1 MKIITNDI
9 AVSSEQIADQ
19 VKDLLAEKP
28 DAVLGVSFGRDLIP
42 VYQKLK
48 ELGQAG
54 ELPFGNV
61 RVFVC
66 CEYRDLD
73 KEHEGSVHSYMKNNL
88 FDGAG
93 FNESNIFYPCLCSE
107 DEDELKK
114 YDDQISA
121 AGGIDLMILGIGING
136 SIPCYFT
143 QHVIIHE
150 GIEIMI
156 GICFIEYAI
165 DVGRYQFIE
174 LRKCAGGIVRNIRDI
189 QCTPFQRVI
198 PETILFSGF
207 LIPSFDQ
214 IIFFFQC
221 LHRPD
226 IPRSAG
232 ADVDPDVIRQLDIG
246 GGRESIGI
254 VCKLCD
260 IAR

>member
-9 AVSSEQIADQ
+9 AASSEQIANQ

-54 ELPFGNV
+54 ELPFGDV

-107 DEDELKK
+107 DEDKLKE
-114 YDDQISA
+114 YDEQISA

-136 SIPCYFT
+136 SIGFNEP
-143 QHVIIHE
+143 
-150 GIEIMI
+150 
-156 GICFIEYAI
+156 A
-165 DVGRYQFIE
+165 
-174 LRKCAGGIVRNIRDI
+174 
-189 QCTPFQRVI
+189 TPFESYTHAQLLTDKTKKLVAKDFGGAENVPEKGVTMGIKTIVSAKYIDLIAAGEEKADAVHKIVYGKTI
-198 PETILFSGF
+198 PFVPASML
-207 LIPSFDQ
+207 Q
-214 IIFFFQC
+214 IHMN
-221 LHRPD
+221 LNLYVDSAAASD
-226 IPRSAG
+226 I
-232 ADVDPDVIRQLDIG
+232 
-246 GGRESIGI
+246 
-254 VCKLCD
+254 
-260 IAR
+260 

>member
-28 DAVLGVSFGRDLIP
+28 DAVLGASFGRDLIP

-54 ELPFGNV
+54 ELPFGDV

-136 SIPCYFT
+136 SIGFNEP
-143 QHVIIHE
+143 
-150 GIEIMI
+150 
-156 GICFIEYAI
+156 A
-165 DVGRYQFIE
+165 
-174 LRKCAGGIVRNIRDI
+174 
-189 QCTPFQRVI
+189 TPFESYTHAQLLTDKTKKLVAEDFGGAENVPEKGVTMGIKTIVSAKYIDLIAAGEEKADAVHKIVYGKTI
-198 PETILFSGF
+198 PFVPASML
-207 LIPSFDQ
+207 Q
-214 IIFFFQC
+214 IHMN
-221 LHRPD
+221 LNLYVDSAAASD
-226 IPRSAG
+226 I
-232 ADVDPDVIRQLDIG
+232 
-246 GGRESIGI
+246 
-254 VCKLCD
+254 
-260 IAR
+260 

>member
-114 YDDQISA
+114 YDEQISA

-136 SIPCYFT
+136 SIGFNEP
-143 QHVIIHE
+143 
-150 GIEIMI
+150 
-156 GICFIEYAI
+156 A
-165 DVGRYQFIE
+165 
-174 LRKCAGGIVRNIRDI
+174 
-189 QCTPFQRVI
+189 TPFESYTHAQLLTDKTKKLVAEDFGGAENVPEKGVTMGIKTIVSAKYIDLIAAGEEKADAVHKIVYGKTI
-198 PETILFSGF
+198 PFVPASML
-207 LIPSFDQ
+207 Q
-214 IIFFFQC
+214 IHMN
-221 LHRPD
+221 LNLYVDSAAASD
-226 IPRSAG
+226 I
-232 ADVDPDVIRQLDIG
+232 
-246 GGRESIGI
+246 
-254 VCKLCD
+254 
-260 IAR
+260 

>member
-9 AVSSEQIADQ
+9 AASSEQIANQ

-54 ELPFGNV
+54 ELPFGDV

-107 DEDELKK
+107 DEDKLKE
-114 YDDQISA
+114 YDEQISA

-136 SIPCYFT
+136 SIGFNEP
-143 QHVIIHE
+143 
-150 GIEIMI
+150 
-156 GICFIEYAI
+156 A
-165 DVGRYQFIE
+165 
-174 LRKCAGGIVRNIRDI
+174 
-189 QCTPFQRVI
+189 TPFESYTHAQLLTDKTKKLVAEDFGGAENVPEKGVTMGIKTIVSAKYIDLIAAGEEKADAVHKIVYGKTI
-198 PETILFSGF
+198 PFVPASML
-207 LIPSFDQ
+207 Q
-214 IIFFFQC
+214 IHMN
-221 LHRPD
+221 LNLYVDSAAASD
-226 IPRSAG
+226 I
-232 ADVDPDVIRQLDIG
+232 
-246 GGRESIGI
+246 
-254 VCKLCD
+254 
-260 IAR
+260 

>member
-9 AVSSEQIADQ
+9 AASSEQIANQ

-54 ELPFGNV
+54 ELPFGDV

-93 FNESNIFYPCLCSE
+93 FNECNIFYPCLCSE
-107 DEDELKK
+107 DEDKLKE
-114 YDDQISA
+114 YDEQISA

-136 SIPCYFT
+136 SIGFNEP
-143 QHVIIHE
+143 
-150 GIEIMI
+150 
-156 GICFIEYAI
+156 A
-165 DVGRYQFIE
+165 
-174 LRKCAGGIVRNIRDI
+174 
-189 QCTPFQRVI
+189 TPFESYTHAQLLTDKTKKLVAEDFGGAENVPEKGVTMGIKTIVSAKYIDLIAAGEEKADAVHKIVYGKTI
-198 PETILFSGF
+198 PFVPASML
-207 LIPSFDQ
+207 Q
-214 IIFFFQC
+214 IHMN
-221 LHRPD
+221 LNLYVDSAAASD
-226 IPRSAG
+226 I
-232 ADVDPDVIRQLDIG
+232 
-246 GGRESIGI
+246 
-254 VCKLCD
+254 
-260 IAR
+260 

>member
-54 ELPFGNV
+54 ELPFGDV

-136 SIPCYFT
+136 SIGFNEP
-143 QHVIIHE
+143 
-150 GIEIMI
+150 
-156 GICFIEYAI
+156 A
-165 DVGRYQFIE
+165 
-174 LRKCAGGIVRNIRDI
+174 
-189 QCTPFQRVI
+189 TPFESYTHAQLLTDKTKKLVAEDFGGAENVPEKGVTMGIKTIVSAKYIDLIAAGEEKADAVHKIVYGKTI
-198 PETILFSGF
+198 PFVPASML
-207 LIPSFDQ
+207 Q
-214 IIFFFQC
+214 IHMN
-221 LHRPD
+221 LNLYVDSAAASD
-226 IPRSAG
+226 I
-232 ADVDPDVIRQLDIG
+232 
-246 GGRESIGI
+246 
-254 VCKLCD
+254 
-260 IAR
+260 

>member
-1 MKIITNDI
+1 MKIITNDS
-9 AVSSEQIADQ
+9 AASSEQIANQ

-54 ELPFGNV
+54 ELPFGDV

-107 DEDELKK
+107 DEDKLKE
-114 YDDQISA
+114 YDEQISV

-136 SIPCYFT
+136 SIGFNEP
-143 QHVIIHE
+143 
-150 GIEIMI
+150 
-156 GICFIEYAI
+156 A
-165 DVGRYQFIE
+165 
-174 LRKCAGGIVRNIRDI
+174 
-189 QCTPFQRVI
+189 TPFESYTHAQLLTDKTKKLVAEDFGGAENVPEKGVTMGIKTIVSAKYIDLIAAGEEKADAVHKIVYGKTI
-198 PETILFSGF
+198 PFVPASML
-207 LIPSFDQ
+207 Q
-214 IIFFFQC
+214 IHMN
-221 LHRPD
+221 LNLYVDSAAASD
-226 IPRSAG
+226 I
-232 ADVDPDVIRQLDIG
+232 
-246 GGRESIGI
+246 
-254 VCKLCD
+254 
-260 IAR
+260 

>member
-107 DEDELKK
+107 DEDKLKE
-114 YDDQISA
+114 YDEQISA

-136 SIPCYFT
+136 SIGFNEP
-143 QHVIIHE
+143 
-150 GIEIMI
+150 
-156 GICFIEYAI
+156 A
-165 DVGRYQFIE
+165 
-174 LRKCAGGIVRNIRDI
+174 
-189 QCTPFQRVI
+189 TPFESYTHAQLLTDKTKKLVAEDFGGAENVPEKGVTMGIKTIVSAKYIDLIAAGEEKADAVHKIVYGKTI
-198 PETILFSGF
+198 PFVPASML
-207 LIPSFDQ
+207 Q
-214 IIFFFQC
+214 IHMN
-221 LHRPD
+221 LNLYVDSAAASD
-226 IPRSAG
+226 I
-232 ADVDPDVIRQLDIG
+232 
-246 GGRESIGI
+246 
-254 VCKLCD
+254 
-260 IAR
+260 

>member
-9 AVSSEQIADQ
+9 AASSEQIANQ

-54 ELPFGNV
+54 ELPFGEV

-107 DEDELKK
+107 DEDKLKE
-114 YDDQISA
+114 YDEQISA

-136 SIPCYFT
+136 SIGFNEP
-143 QHVIIHE
+143 
-150 GIEIMI
+150 
-156 GICFIEYAI
+156 A
-165 DVGRYQFIE
+165 
-174 LRKCAGGIVRNIRDI
+174 
-189 QCTPFQRVI
+189 TPFESYTHAQLLTDKTKKLVAEDFGGAENVPEKGVTMGIKTIVSAKYIDLIAAGEEKADAVHKIVYGKTI
-198 PETILFSGF
+198 PFVPASML
-207 LIPSFDQ
+207 Q
-214 IIFFFQC
+214 IHMN
-221 LHRPD
+221 LNLYVDSAAASD
-226 IPRSAG
+226 I
-232 ADVDPDVIRQLDIG
+232 
-246 GGRESIGI
+246 
-254 VCKLCD
+254 
-260 IAR
+260 

>member
-136 SIPCYFT
+136 SIGFNEP
-143 QHVIIHE
+143 
-150 GIEIMI
+150 
-156 GICFIEYAI
+156 A
-165 DVGRYQFIE
+165 
-174 LRKCAGGIVRNIRDI
+174 
-189 QCTPFQRVI
+189 TPFESYTHAQLLTDKTKKLVAEDFGGAENVPEKGVTMGIKTIVSAKYIDLIAAGEEKADAVHKIVYGKTI
-198 PETILFSGF
+198 PFVPASML
-207 LIPSFDQ
+207 Q
-214 IIFFFQC
+214 IHMN
-221 LHRPD
+221 LNLYVDSAAASD
-226 IPRSAG
+226 I
-232 ADVDPDVIRQLDIG
+232 
-246 GGRESIGI
+246 
-254 VCKLCD
+254 
-260 IAR
+260 

>member
-54 ELPFGNV
+54 ELPFGDV

-107 DEDELKK
+107 DEDKLKE
-114 YDDQISA
+114 YDEQISA

-136 SIPCYFT
+136 SIGFNEP
-143 QHVIIHE
+143 
-150 GIEIMI
+150 
-156 GICFIEYAI
+156 A
-165 DVGRYQFIE
+165 
-174 LRKCAGGIVRNIRDI
+174 
-189 QCTPFQRVI
+189 TPFESYTHAQLLTDKTKKLVAEDFGGAENVPEKGVTMGIKTIVSAKYIDLIAAGEEKADAVHKIVYGKTI
-198 PETILFSGF
+198 PFVPASML
-207 LIPSFDQ
+207 Q
-214 IIFFFQC
+214 IHMN
-221 LHRPD
+221 LNLYVDSAAASD
-226 IPRSAG
+226 I
-232 ADVDPDVIRQLDIG
+232 
-246 GGRESIGI
+246 
-254 VCKLCD
+254 
-260 IAR
+260 

>member
-9 AVSSEQIADQ
+9 AVSSEQIANQ

-54 ELPFGNV
+54 ELPFGDV

-107 DEDELKK
+107 DEDKLKE
-114 YDDQISA
+114 YDEQISA

-136 SIPCYFT
+136 SIGFNEP
-143 QHVIIHE
+143 
-150 GIEIMI
+150 
-156 GICFIEYAI
+156 A
-165 DVGRYQFIE
+165 
-174 LRKCAGGIVRNIRDI
+174 
-189 QCTPFQRVI
+189 TPFESYTHAQLLTDKTKKLVAEDFGGAENVPEKGVTMGIKTIVSAKYIDLIAAGEEKADAVHKIVYGKTI
-198 PETILFSGF
+198 PFVPASML
-207 LIPSFDQ
+207 Q
-214 IIFFFQC
+214 IHMN
-221 LHRPD
+221 LNLYVDSAAASD
-226 IPRSAG
+226 I
-232 ADVDPDVIRQLDIG
+232 
-246 GGRESIGI
+246 
-254 VCKLCD
+254 
-260 IAR
+260 

>member
-54 ELPFGNV
+54 ELPFGEV

-107 DEDELKK
+107 DEDKLKE
-114 YDDQISA
+114 YDEQISA

-136 SIPCYFT
+136 SIGFNEP
-143 QHVIIHE
+143 
-150 GIEIMI
+150 
-156 GICFIEYAI
+156 A
-165 DVGRYQFIE
+165 
-174 LRKCAGGIVRNIRDI
+174 
-189 QCTPFQRVI
+189 TPFESYTHAQLLTDKTKKLVAEDFGGAENVPEKGVTMGIKTIVSAKYIDLIAAGEEKADAVHKIVYGKTI
-198 PETILFSGF
+198 PFVPASML
-207 LIPSFDQ
+207 Q
-214 IIFFFQC
+214 IHMN
-221 LHRPD
+221 LNLYVDSAAASD
-226 IPRSAG
+226 I
-232 ADVDPDVIRQLDIG
+232 
-246 GGRESIGI
+246 
-254 VCKLCD
+254 
-260 IAR
+260 

>member
-9 AVSSEQIADQ
+9 AASSEQIANQ

-54 ELPFGNV
+54 ELPFGDV

-107 DEDELKK
+107 DENELKE
-114 YDDQISA
+114 YDEQISA

-136 SIPCYFT
+136 SIGFNEP
-143 QHVIIHE
+143 
-150 GIEIMI
+150 
-156 GICFIEYAI
+156 A
-165 DVGRYQFIE
+165 
-174 LRKCAGGIVRNIRDI
+174 
-189 QCTPFQRVI
+189 TPFESYTHAQLLTDKTKKLVAEDFGGAENVPEKGVTMGIKTIVSAKYIDLIAAGEEKADAVHKIVYGKTI
-198 PETILFSGF
+198 PFVPASML
-207 LIPSFDQ
+207 Q
-214 IIFFFQC
+214 IHMN
-221 LHRPD
+221 LNLYVDSAAASD
-226 IPRSAG
+226 I
-232 ADVDPDVIRQLDIG
+232 
-246 GGRESIGI
+246 
-254 VCKLCD
+254 
-260 IAR
+260 

>member
-9 AVSSEQIADQ
+9 AASSEQIADQ

-54 ELPFGNV
+54 ELPFGDV

-66 CEYRDLD
+66 CEYRNLD

-107 DEDELKK
+107 DEDKLKE
-114 YDDQISA
+114 YDEQISA

-136 SIPCYFT
+136 SIGFNEP
-143 QHVIIHE
+143 
-150 GIEIMI
+150 
-156 GICFIEYAI
+156 A
-165 DVGRYQFIE
+165 
-174 LRKCAGGIVRNIRDI
+174 
-189 QCTPFQRVI
+189 TPFESYTHAQLLTDKTKKLVAEDFGGAENVPEKGVTMGIKTIVSAKYIDLIAAGEEKADAVHKIVYGKTI
-198 PETILFSGF
+198 PFVPASML
-207 LIPSFDQ
+207 Q
-214 IIFFFQC
+214 IHMN
-221 LHRPD
+221 LNLYVDSAAASD
-226 IPRSAG
+226 I
-232 ADVDPDVIRQLDIG
+232 
-246 GGRESIGI
+246 
-254 VCKLCD
+254 
-260 IAR
+260 

>member
-9 AVSSEQIADQ
+9 AASSEQIADQ

-54 ELPFGNV
+54 ELPFGDV

-107 DEDELKK
+107 DEDKLKE
-114 YDDQISA
+114 YDEQISA

-136 SIPCYFT
+136 SIGFNEP
-143 QHVIIHE
+143 
-150 GIEIMI
+150 
-156 GICFIEYAI
+156 A
-165 DVGRYQFIE
+165 
-174 LRKCAGGIVRNIRDI
+174 
-189 QCTPFQRVI
+189 TPFESYTHAQLLTDKTKKLVAEDFGGAENVPEKGVTMGIKTIVSAKYIDLIAAGEEKADAVHKIVYGKTI
-198 PETILFSGF
+198 PFVPASML
-207 LIPSFDQ
+207 Q
-214 IIFFFQC
+214 IHMN
-221 LHRPD
+221 LNLYVDSAAASD
-226 IPRSAG
+226 I
-232 ADVDPDVIRQLDIG
+232 
-246 GGRESIGI
+246 
-254 VCKLCD
+254 
-260 IAR
+260 

>member
-9 AVSSEQIADQ
+9 AVSSEQIANQ

-54 ELPFGNV
+54 ELPFGDV

-107 DEDELKK
+107 DENELKE
-114 YDDQISA
+114 YDEQISA

-136 SIPCYFT
+136 SIGFNEP
-143 QHVIIHE
+143 
-150 GIEIMI
+150 
-156 GICFIEYAI
+156 A
-165 DVGRYQFIE
+165 
-174 LRKCAGGIVRNIRDI
+174 
-189 QCTPFQRVI
+189 TPFESYTHAQLLTDKTKKLVAEDFGGAENVPEKGVTMGIKTIVSAKYIDLIAAGEEKADAVHKIVYGKTI
-198 PETILFSGF
+198 PFVPASML
-207 LIPSFDQ
+207 Q
-214 IIFFFQC
+214 IHMN
-221 LHRPD
+221 LNLYVDSAAASD
-226 IPRSAG
+226 I
-232 ADVDPDVIRQLDIG
+232 
-246 GGRESIGI
+246 
-254 VCKLCD
+254 
-260 IAR
+260 

>member
-9 AVSSEQIADQ
+9 AASSEQIANQ

-54 ELPFGNV
+54 ELPFGDV

-136 SIPCYFT
+136 SIGFNEP
-143 QHVIIHE
+143 
-150 GIEIMI
+150 
-156 GICFIEYAI
+156 A
-165 DVGRYQFIE
+165 
-174 LRKCAGGIVRNIRDI
+174 
-189 QCTPFQRVI
+189 TPFESYTHAQLLTDKTKKLVAEDFGGAENVPEKGVTMGIKTIVSAKYIDLIAAGEEKADAVHKIVYGKTI
-198 PETILFSGF
+198 PFVPASML
-207 LIPSFDQ
+207 Q
-214 IIFFFQC
+214 IHMN
-221 LHRPD
+221 LNLYVDSAAASD
-226 IPRSAG
+226 I
-232 ADVDPDVIRQLDIG
+232 
-246 GGRESIGI
+246 
-254 VCKLCD
+254 
-260 IAR
+260 

>member
-9 AVSSEQIADQ
+9 TASSEQIANQ

-54 ELPFGNV
+54 ELPFGDV

-107 DEDELKK
+107 DEDKLKE
-114 YDDQISA
+114 YGEQISA

-136 SIPCYFT
+136 SIGFNEP
-143 QHVIIHE
+143 
-150 GIEIMI
+150 
-156 GICFIEYAI
+156 A
-165 DVGRYQFIE
+165 
-174 LRKCAGGIVRNIRDI
+174 
-189 QCTPFQRVI
+189 TPFESYTHAQLLTDKTKKLVAEDFGGAENVPEKGVTMGIKTIVSAKYIDLIAAGEEKADAVHKIVYGKTI
-198 PETILFSGF
+198 PFVPASML
-207 LIPSFDQ
+207 Q
-214 IIFFFQC
+214 IHMN
-221 LHRPD
+221 LNLYVDSAAASD
-226 IPRSAG
+226 I
-232 ADVDPDVIRQLDIG
+232 
-246 GGRESIGI
+246 
-254 VCKLCD
+254 
-260 IAR
+260 

>member
-54 ELPFGNV
+54 ELPFGDV

-107 DEDELKK
+107 DENELKE
-114 YDDQISA
+114 YDEQISA

-136 SIPCYFT
+136 SIGFNEP
-143 QHVIIHE
+143 
-150 GIEIMI
+150 
-156 GICFIEYAI
+156 A
-165 DVGRYQFIE
+165 
-174 LRKCAGGIVRNIRDI
+174 
-189 QCTPFQRVI
+189 TPFESYTHAQLLTDKTKKLVAEDFGGAENVPEKGVTMGIKTIVSAKYIDLIAAGEEKADAVHKIVYGKTI
-198 PETILFSGF
+198 PFVPASML
-207 LIPSFDQ
+207 Q
-214 IIFFFQC
+214 IHMN
-221 LHRPD
+221 LNLYVDSAAASD
-226 IPRSAG
+226 I
-232 ADVDPDVIRQLDIG
+232 
-246 GGRESIGI
+246 
-254 VCKLCD
+254 
-260 IAR
+260 

>member
-9 AVSSEQIADQ
+9 AASSEQIANQ

-107 DEDELKK
+107 DEDKLKE
-114 YDDQISA
+114 YDEQISA

-136 SIPCYFT
+136 SIGFNEP
-143 QHVIIHE
+143 
-150 GIEIMI
+150 
-156 GICFIEYAI
+156 A
-165 DVGRYQFIE
+165 
-174 LRKCAGGIVRNIRDI
+174 
-189 QCTPFQRVI
+189 TPFESYTHAQLLTDKTKKLVAEDFGGAENVPEKGVTMGIKTIVSAKYIDLIAAGEEKADAVHKIVYGKTI
-198 PETILFSGF
+198 PFVPASML
-207 LIPSFDQ
+207 Q
-214 IIFFFQC
+214 IHMN
-221 LHRPD
+221 LNLYVDSAAASD
-226 IPRSAG
+226 I
-232 ADVDPDVIRQLDIG
+232 
-246 GGRESIGI
+246 
-254 VCKLCD
+254 
-260 IAR
+260 

>member
-9 AVSSEQIADQ
+9 AASSEQIANQ

-54 ELPFGNV
+54 ELPFGDV

-93 FNESNIFYPCLCSE
+93 FNECNIFYPCLCSE
-107 DEDELKK
+107 DEDKLKE
-114 YDDQISA
+114 YDEQISA

-136 SIPCYFT
+136 SIGFNEP
-143 QHVIIHE
+143 
-150 GIEIMI
+150 
-156 GICFIEYAI
+156 A
-165 DVGRYQFIE
+165 
-174 LRKCAGGIVRNIRDI
+174 
-189 QCTPFQRVI
+189 TPFESYTHAQLLTDKTKKLVAEDFGGAENVPEKGITMGIKTIVSAKYIDLIAAGEEKADAVHKIVYGKTI
-198 PETILFSGF
+198 PFVPASML
-207 LIPSFDQ
+207 Q
-214 IIFFFQC
+214 IHMN
-221 LHRPD
+221 LNLYVDSAAASD
-226 IPRSAG
+226 I
-232 ADVDPDVIRQLDIG
+232 
-246 GGRESIGI
+246 
-254 VCKLCD
+254 
-260 IAR
+260 

>member
-9 AVSSEQIADQ
+9 AASSEQIANQ

-54 ELPFGNV
+54 ELPFGDV

-93 FNESNIFYPCLCSE
+93 FNECNIFYPCLCSE
-107 DEDELKK
+107 DEDKLKE
-114 YDDQISA
+114 YDEQISV

-136 SIPCYFT
+136 SIGFNEP
-143 QHVIIHE
+143 
-150 GIEIMI
+150 
-156 GICFIEYAI
+156 A
-165 DVGRYQFIE
+165 
-174 LRKCAGGIVRNIRDI
+174 
-189 QCTPFQRVI
+189 TPFESYTHAQLLTDKTKKLVAEDFGGAENVPEKGVTMGIKTIVSAKYIDLIAAGEEKADAVHKIVYGKTI
-198 PETILFSGF
+198 PFVPASML
-207 LIPSFDQ
+207 Q
-214 IIFFFQC
+214 IHMN
-221 LHRPD
+221 LNLYVDSAAASD
-226 IPRSAG
+226 I
-232 ADVDPDVIRQLDIG
+232 
-246 GGRESIGI
+246 
-254 VCKLCD
+254 
-260 IAR
+260 

>member
-9 AVSSEQIADQ
+9 AVSSEQIANQ

-48 ELGQAG
+48 ELGRAG
-54 ELPFGNV
+54 ELPFGDV

-107 DEDELKK
+107 DEDKLKE
-114 YDDQISA
+114 YDEQISA

-136 SIPCYFT
+136 SIGFNEP
-143 QHVIIHE
+143 
-150 GIEIMI
+150 
-156 GICFIEYAI
+156 A
-165 DVGRYQFIE
+165 
-174 LRKCAGGIVRNIRDI
+174 
-189 QCTPFQRVI
+189 TPFESYTHAQLLTDKTKKLVAEDFGGAENVPEKGVTMGIKTIVSAKYIDLIAAGEEKADAVHKIVYGKTI
-198 PETILFSGF
+198 PFVPASML
-207 LIPSFDQ
+207 Q
-214 IIFFFQC
+214 IHMN
-221 LHRPD
+221 LNLYVDSAAASD
-226 IPRSAG
+226 I
-232 ADVDPDVIRQLDIG
+232 
-246 GGRESIGI
+246 
-254 VCKLCD
+254 
-260 IAR
+260 

>member
-9 AVSSEQIADQ
+9 AASSEQIANQ

-54 ELPFGNV
+54 ELPFGDV

-107 DEDELKK
+107 DEDKLKE
-114 YDDQISA
+114 YDEQISA

-136 SIPCYFT
+136 SIGFNEP
-143 QHVIIHE
+143 
-150 GIEIMI
+150 
-156 GICFIEYAI
+156 A
-165 DVGRYQFIE
+165 
-174 LRKCAGGIVRNIRDI
+174 
-189 QCTPFQRVI
+189 TPFESYTHAQLLTDKTKKLVAEDFGGAENVPEKGVTMGIKTIVSAKYIDLIAAGEEKADAVHKIIYGKTI
-198 PETILFSGF
+198 PFVPASML
-207 LIPSFDQ
+207 Q
-214 IIFFFQC
+214 IHMN
-221 LHRPD
+221 LNLYVDSAAASD
-226 IPRSAG
+226 I
-232 ADVDPDVIRQLDIG
+232 
-246 GGRESIGI
+246 
-254 VCKLCD
+254 
-260 IAR
+260 

>member
-54 ELPFGNV
+54 ELPFGDV

-107 DEDELKK
+107 DEDKLKE
-114 YDDQISA
+114 YDEQISA

-136 SIPCYFT
+136 SIGFNEPADHFT
-143 QHVIIHE
+143 LETNCVDLQESTINANKRFFASYDDVPKQAYTM
-150 GIEIMI
+150 GIKTIMQ
-156 GICFIEYAI
+156 AKK
-165 DVGRYQFIE
+165 V
-174 LRKCAGGIVRNIRDI
+174 LV
-189 QCTPFQRVI
+189 VV
-198 PETILFSGF
+198 S
-207 LIPSFDQ
+207 
-214 IIFFFQC
+214 
-221 LHRPD
+221 
-226 IPRSAG
+226 G
-232 ADVDPDVIRQLDIG
+232 ADKAEIVKKAFFGPVTPQVPASILQLHSDVV
-246 GGRESIGI
+246 I
-254 VCKLCD
+254 VADEAALSLVEL
-260 IAR
+260 